1 MIVDV
6 YGEKGK
12 RGRKKKIVEDQLP
25 ELIVKQ
31 AIEDDKYSYS
41 LITKKER
48 HRMEKYGIIGYE
60 PIVDIFQNIIL
71 TKNVPN
77 LMIYGRSGTGKSYL
91 VHWLLMK
98 LFKNHIKD
106 RVLMMSLID
115 ERGISTM
122 REKIKAFSNILVKED
137 PNLPSVKVIVFDQA
151 EYLSMDAQNALR
163 RIIELSNN
171 ITRFIFITRNT
182 RAIIDPILSRCLQ
195 LNLCSSAVERRKD
208 DYSHFFPNVTKRDIY
223 EICDIYNN
231 FGMEIA
237 VLENMNLYDLKNER
251 ILDEEKIKLLIDL
264 LTDSKTTMRMFI
276 DFIGDNIRDI
286 FVIYSLHKIYKE
298 LRDRVIGNGSDKIT
312 SIGNGCD
319 KITSIGNGCD
329 KITSIGNGCDKITSI
344 GNGCEFIAKLSQ
356 LFLDFEVCGNT
367 GSSENIF
374 LLHLFCDIHSIIKSY
389 INHTQNKPPQQRRKK
404 I

>member
-6 YGEKGK
+6 YSEKGK
-12 RGRKKKIVEDQLP
+12 RGRKKKIVEEP
-25 ELIVKQ
+25 SATVVVKET
-31 AIEDDKYSYS
+31 IEDEKYMNS

-48 HRMEKYGIIGYE
+48 QRMEKYGIIGYE
-60 PIVDIFQNIIL
+60 PIVDIFKNIIL

-77 LMIYGRSGTGKSYL
+77 LTIYGKSGTGKSYL

-195 LNLCSSAVERRKD
+195 LNLCSSAVESRKV
-208 DYSHFFPNVTKRDIY
+208 DYAKFFPNVAQKDIY
-223 EICDIYNN
+223 EVCDIYNN

-237 VLENMNLYDLKNER
+237 VLENINLYNLKNER
-251 ILDEEKIKLLIDL
+251 ILEDCKIKLLIDL

-276 DFIGDNIRDI
+276 DFIGENIRDI
-286 FVIYSLHKIYKE
+286 FVIYSLHKVYRE
-298 LRDRVIGNGSDKIT
+298 LRERIGGGS
-312 SIGNGCD
+312 G
-319 KITSIGNGCD
+319 
-329 KITSIGNGCDKITSI
+329 
-344 GNGCEFIAKLSQ
+344 KLSGR
-356 LFLDFEVCGNT
+356 LSEVFLDFEVCGNT

-374 LLHLFCDIHSIIKSY
+374 LLNLFCDIHSIIGGENYRSPLTPHVRGCPPVPQKRA
-389 INHTQNKPPQQRRKK
+389 QKNK
-404 I
+404 IES

>member
-12 RGRKKKIVEDQLP
+12 RGRKKKIVEEP
-25 ELIVKQ
+25 PAVLIKEE
-31 AIEDDKYSYS
+31 IEDDKYLNS

-48 HRMEKYGIIGYE
+48 LRMEKYGIIGYE
-60 PIVDIFQNIIL
+60 PIVDIFKNIIL
-71 TKNVPN
+71 MKNVPN
-77 LMIYGRSGTGKSYL
+77 LTIYGKSGTGKSYL

-195 LNLCSSAVERRKD
+195 LNLCSSAVESRKV
-208 DYSHFFPNVTKRDIY
+208 DYGKFFPNVAQKDIC

-237 VLENMNLYDLKNER
+237 VLENMNMYGLKNNR
-251 ILDEEKIKLLIDL
+251 ILEDDKIKLLINL
-264 LTDSKTTMRMFI
+264 LMDGKTTMRLFI

-286 FVIYSLHKIYKE
+286 FVIYSLHQVYRG
-298 LRDRVIGNGSDKIT
+298 LRERIGYMDVDKKFLGRL
-312 SIGNGCD
+312 S
-319 KITSIGNGCD
+319 
-329 KITSIGNGCDKITSI
+329 
-344 GNGCEFIAKLSQ
+344 EF
-356 LFLDFEVCGNT
+356 FLDFEVCGNT

-374 LLHLFCDIHSIIKSY
+374 LLNLFCDIHSIIKS
-389 INHTQNKPPQQRRKK
+389 KK
-404 I
+404 KL

>member
-12 RGRKKKIVEDQLP
+12 RGRKKKIVEEP
-25 ELIVKQ
+25 PAIPIKKE
-31 AIEDDKYSYS
+31 IEDEKYVNN

-48 HRMEKYGIIGYE
+48 LRMEKYGIIGYE
-60 PIVDIFQNIIL
+60 PIVDIFQNIIR

-77 LMIYGRSGTGKSYL
+77 LTIYGKSGTGKSYL

-98 LFKNHIKD
+98 LFKNHIKE

-137 PNLPSVKVIVFDQA
+137 PNLPSVKVIVFDHA

-195 LNLCSSAVERRKD
+195 LNLCSSAVERRKV
-208 DYSHFFPNVTKRDIY
+208 DYEQFFPNVAQKDIC

-237 VLENMNLYDLKNER
+237 VLENINLYGLENNR
-251 ILDEEKIKLLIDL
+251 ILEDDKIKLLIDL
-264 LTDSKTTMRMFI
+264 LMDGKTTMRMFI

-286 FVIYSLHKIYKE
+286 FVIYSLHRVYRGLKE
-298 LRDRVIGNGSDKIT
+298 RIVSGG
-312 SIGNGCD
+312 G
-319 KITSIGNGCD
+319 
-329 KITSIGNGCDKITSI
+329 
-344 GNGCEFIAKLSQ
+344 KLSGR
-356 LFLDFEVCGNT
+356 LSEVFLDFEVCGNT

-374 LLHLFCDIHSIIKSY
+374 LLNLFCDIHGENY
-389 INHTQNKPPQQRRKK
+389 R
-404 I
+404 

>member
-6 YGEKGK
+6 YGEKSK
-12 RGRKKKIVEDQLP
+12 RGRKKKIVEEPQVNLSQK
-25 ELIVKQ
+25 EE
-31 AIEDDKYSYS
+31 IEDEKYLNS
-41 LITKKER
+41 LITKKEKQ
-48 HRMEKYGIIGYE
+48 RMEKYGIIGYE

-77 LMIYGRSGTGKSYL
+77 LTIYGKSGTGKSYL

-137 PNLPSVKVIVFDQA
+137 PNFPSVKVIVFDQA

-195 LNLCSSAVERRKD
+195 LNLCSSAVERRKN
-208 DYSHFFPNVTKRDIY
+208 DYGKFFPNVGKKDIC
-223 EICDIYNN
+223 EICEIYNN
-231 FGMEIA
+231 FGMEIS
-237 VLENMNLYDLKNER
+237 VLENMNLYGLKNDR
-251 ILDEEKIKLLIDL
+251 ILEEYKIKLLIDL
-264 LTDSKTTMRMFI
+264 FTDDKTTMRIFI

-286 FVIYSLHKIYKE
+286 FVIYSLHKIYNG
-298 LRDRVIGNGSDKIT
+298 LRDIIKDEYILG
-312 SIGNGCD
+312 
-319 KITSIGNGCD
+319 
-329 KITSIGNGCDKITSI
+329 
-344 GNGCEFIAKLSQ
+344 KLSEV
-356 LFLDFEVCGNT
+356 FLNFEVCGNT

-374 LLHLFCDIHSIIKSY
+374 LLHLFCDIHSILKGGNYRSPL
-389 INHTQNKPPQQRRKK
+389 TPPCPGVSPGPPKKVKK
-404 I
+404 IR